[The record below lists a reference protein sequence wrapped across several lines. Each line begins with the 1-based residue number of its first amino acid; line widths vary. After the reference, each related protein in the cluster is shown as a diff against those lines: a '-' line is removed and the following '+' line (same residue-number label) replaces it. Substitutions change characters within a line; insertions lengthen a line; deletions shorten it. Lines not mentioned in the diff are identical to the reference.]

1 MATQIKFMNERLQ
14 QELDKLWES
23 GELSNEKLQEM
34 QSEHLR
40 TAYKECLR
48 LDFLFMRNAQ
58 QVEHSAKN
66 YLLKYFLPPCRITI
80 PLAFLPTVIPAILK
94 VLADFTTFVRANSV
108 IPVPV
113 LSSK

>member
-1 MATQIKFMNERLQ
+1 MNERLQ

-58 QVEHSAKN
+58 QVEHSAKK
-66 YLLKYFLPPCRITI
+66 LLVKIL
-80 PLAFLPTVIPAILK
+80 LATLQDNNSLSIF
-94 VLADFTTFVRANSV
+94 ANFHTSH
-108 IPVPV
+108 IES
-113 LSSK
+113 LS

>member
-14 QELDKLWES
+14 QESDKLWES

-58 QVEHSAKN
+58 QVEHSAKK
-66 YLLKYFLPPCRITI
+66 LLVKIL
-80 PLAFLPTVIPAILK
+80 LATLLDNNSLSIF
-94 VLADFTTFVRANSV
+94 ANFHTSH
-108 IPVPV
+108 IES
-113 LSSK
+113 LS

>member
-58 QVEHSAKN
+58 QVEHSAKK
-66 YLLKYFLPPCRITI
+66 LLVKIL
-80 PLAFLPTVIPAILK
+80 LATLQDNNSLSIL
-94 VLADFTTFVRANSV
+94 ANGHPSH
-108 IPVPV
+108 IES
-113 LSSK
+113 LS